1 MPQQCA
7 LSSHTQVSEY
17 ILVRF
22 SGEHSVQHLSQV
34 SHRLSNKITVVIIII
49 VVVTVMLIVIII
61 IIQMILLVTVNYV
74 RSAFTFGPQK

>member
-17 ILVRF
+17 ILVQF

-61 IIQMILLVTVNYV
+61 IQMILLVTVNYV